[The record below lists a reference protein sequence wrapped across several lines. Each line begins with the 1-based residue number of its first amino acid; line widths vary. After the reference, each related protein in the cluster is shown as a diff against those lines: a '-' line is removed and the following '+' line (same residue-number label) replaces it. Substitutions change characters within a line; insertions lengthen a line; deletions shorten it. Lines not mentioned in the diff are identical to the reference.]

1 MHIGIW
7 SYMWYDVI
15 WCDMMWY
22 DVNWCIINCIMMWCD
37 VIWCNRMVLVWAAG
51 VALRHWQPTFGILW
65 FYKSCSLLHSSGWY
79 FIVDFGLTGLAM
91 EGCSIDVHQ
100 WSTLNMTGFQSP
112 AGVKDSSI
120 WSFVSFCF
128 SLGSCKQSPSPFKP
142 RHTRAGRIHVT
153 NECFLS
159 ILTHFVSKH
168 FVFFGVF
175 WCCIQSYPT
184 SKSADSQPYPATV
197 KRILPPFSTEAA
209 SATALRQLL
218 WAWGCL
224 PNGRIK
230 AENIRQW
237 DKNWSRI

>member
-1 MHIGIW
+1 MIV
-7 SYMWYDVI
+7 YVI
-15 WCDMMWY
+15 WCNMMWY
-22 DVNWCIINCIMMWCD
+22 DVNWCIMMWCD

-51 VALRHWQPTFGILW
+51 VALRHWQQTFGILW

-100 WSTLNMTGFQSP
+100 CSTLNMTGFQSP

-153 NECFLS
+153 NECW
-159 ILTHFVSKH
+159 VQ
-168 FVFFGVF
+168 FGAF
-175 WCCIQSYPT
+175 CI
-184 SKSADSQPYPATV
+184 
-197 KRILPPFSTEAA
+197 
-209 SATALRQLL
+209 
-218 WAWGCL
+218 
-224 PNGRIK
+224 
-230 AENIRQW
+230 
-237 DKNWSRI
+237 